1 MLRTS
6 RMAHSASVSPSLT
19 LPRGKL
25 HPMLDLLPRT
35 SSTCTAHS
43 AQQEP
48 QYYQASKGPSGG
60 AEDLV
65 LAVRGA

>member
-1 MLRTS
+1 
-6 RMAHSASVSPSLT
+6 
-19 LPRGKL
+19 
-25 HPMLDLLPRT
+25 MLDLLPRT